1 MKITKKELNKMIQKK
16 LDSFMEMDE
25 GLDLTLEED
34 DDDMDMDMDAP
45 MDDEMGDNEDLMAS
59 LRNLFDVLKD
69 MFGEE
74 AEETTGAQI
83 GDDEEMMEVVD
94 DEVVPTESYELNESV
109 ERFKKLANIRG

>member
-1 MKITKKELNKMIQKK
+1 MKITKEELNKMIQEE
-16 LDSFMEMDE
+16 LDSFMEMNE
-25 GLDLTLEED
+25 ELDLTLEED